1 MRIADSMVASYG
13 NFNLDIDAVEMKS
26 ISESDIKLP
35 YHGSLPGN
43 MSAASDT
50 YIYLNVQLAQGARLV
65 LVAQTKKGKVLKRP
79 LLASSEEIINLLDR
93 FFAQDVTGLEQ
104 YWLGLWQ
111 AHYTEWRKIVTGPDR
126 LLTILSSL
134 SETDKEFLR
143 KHMMDK

>member
-1 MRIADSMVASYG
+1 MHIADSMVASYG

-35 YHGSLPGN
+35 YHGSLPG
-43 MSAASDT
+43 
-50 YIYLNVQLAQGARLV
+50 
-65 LVAQTKKGKVLKRP
+65 K
-79 LLASSEEIINLLDR
+79 
-93 FFAQDVTGLEQ
+93 
-104 YWLGLWQ
+104 
-111 AHYTEWRKIVTGPDR
+111 WRKIVTGPDR